1 MKICAFIGDMYRDY
15 SAAIIKELKAKAW
28 ERGHSIDIF
37 GNCSVPTMNPLHVE
51 GLKSILNIPPLNDYD
66 GIILC
71 ADTLN
76 HFGMN
81 KELIEKLSTA
91 DDLPPIISLRS
102 DEAGFYNIVPDN
114 RQIMHDI
121 TALVLSKIEGNDIG
135 FVTGRDD
142 LLDSEERRAGFEDA
156 MKEAGRKVSEKLI
169 FHGNYWIDQGPQ
181 QADFFIRPDGTLPK
195 AIICSND
202 YMAIA
207 LMDELMLRGYSIPKD
222 TMITGVDNM
231 ESSAIHI
238 PSLTTSEISETT
250 LADSAIDSLEKIL
263 AGKDVDFYINVPGTL
278 VERESTGQTDEE
290 NDIQEAFRQ
299 LEIIKKTNL
308 DKSREFVLISMDYED
323 ALSVD
328 KCLEITLQYLKS
340 LEVFKSCYLCR
351 HRENDRELGGYF
363 LDNGEPKIDS
373 VPFPS
378 DRLLPE
384 GFERKEDESAVT
396 VYLPIHYRNEV
407 YGYCVC
413 EFDPSKNEFI
423 DEKIELVMVI
433 FGQALNRIQMYNKL
447 FEVED
452 IMDLYVKDALTGLY
466 NRRGFDQKISALFNS
481 CNKDKF
487 GVAVASIDMDGLKYI
502 NDTFGHSEGDK
513 AITGIAECIKKAL
526 NPNEFVARMGGDEFE
541 AVLVIDNP
549 GRVGQFIRTLRTE
562 IKDANEVLDAEYVL
576 SASIGTC
583 EVSEWSMLM
592 ECMNKADKAMYLEK
606 KTKKAGRGE
615 APR

>member
-15 SAAIIKELKAKAW
+15 SAAIIIELKKKAW
-28 ERGHSIDIF
+28 ERGHSLDIF
-37 GNCSVPTMNPLHVE
+37 GNCSVPTENPLHVE
-51 GLKSILNIPPLNDYD
+51 GLKSILNIPPLKDYD

-81 KELIEKLSTA
+81 KELIDRLSTA

-121 TALVLSKIEGNDIG
+121 TALVLSKVEGDDIG

-142 LLDSEERRAGFEDA
+142 LLDSAERRAGFEDA
-156 MKEAGRKVSEKLI
+156 MKEADRKVREDLI

-207 LMDELMLRGYSIPKD
+207 LMDELILRGYSIPKD

-231 ESSAIHI
+231 ESSAVHI

-263 AGKDVDFYINVPGTL
+263 SGKDVDFYINVPGTL
-278 VERESTGQTDEE
+278 IERESTGKSDEG

-328 KCLEITLQYLKS
+328 KCFEITLNYLKS
-340 LEVFKSCYLCR
+340 LEVFRSCYLCR
-351 HRENDRELGGYF
+351 HRENDRELGGYY
-363 LDNGEPKIDS
+363 LDNKDPKVDS
-373 VPFPS
+373 IPFPS
-378 DRLLPE
+378 NRLLPE
-384 GFERKEDESAVT
+384 GFGGKAGDSSVT
-396 VYLPIHYRNEV
+396 IYLPIHYRNEV

-413 EFDPSKNEFI
+413 EFDPKADEFI

-433 FGQALNRIQMYNKL
+433 FGQALNRIAMYNKL

-466 NRRGFDQKISALFNS
+466 NRRGFDQKISALFDS
-481 CNKDKF
+481 SSKNKY
-487 GVAVASIDMDGLKYI
+487 GIAVASIDMDGLKYI

-526 NPNEFVARMGGDEFE
+526 DPNEFVARMGGDEFE

-562 IKDANEVLDAEYVL
+562 IKNANEVLDAEYVL

>member
-1 MKICAFIGDMYRDY
+1 
-15 SAAIIKELKAKAW
+15 
-28 ERGHSIDIF
+28 
-37 GNCSVPTMNPLHVE
+37 
-51 GLKSILNIPPLNDYD
+51 
-66 GIILC
+66 
-71 ADTLN
+71 
-76 HFGMN
+76 
-81 KELIEKLSTA
+81 
-91 DDLPPIISLRS
+91 
-102 DEAGFYNIVPDN
+102 
-114 RQIMHDI
+114 
-121 TALVLSKIEGNDIG
+121 
-135 FVTGRDD
+135 
-142 LLDSEERRAGFEDA
+142 
-156 MKEAGRKVSEKLI
+156 MKEAGRKVSEDLI

-181 QADFFIRPDGTLPK
+181 QADFYIRPDGTLPK

-207 LMDELMLRGYSIPKD
+207 LMDELILRGYSIPKD

-231 ESSAIHI
+231 ESSAVHI

-263 AGKDVDFYINVPGTL
+263 SGKDVDFYINVPGTL
-278 VERESTGQTDEE
+278 IERESTGKSDEG

-328 KCLEITLQYLKS
+328 KCFEITLNYLKS
-340 LEVFKSCYLCR
+340 LEVFRSCYLCR
-351 HRENDRELGGYF
+351 HRENDRELGGYY
-363 LDNGEPKIDS
+363 LDNKEPKVDS
-373 VPFPS
+373 IPFPS
-378 DRLLPE
+378 NRLLPE
-384 GFERKEDESAVT
+384 GFGGKAGDSSVT
-396 VYLPIHYRNEV
+396 IYLPIHYRNEV

-413 EFDPSKNEFI
+413 EFDPKADEFI

-433 FGQALNRIQMYNKL
+433 FGQALNRIAMYNKL

-466 NRRGFDQKISALFNS
+466 NRRGFDQKISALFDS
-481 CNKDKF
+481 SSKNKY

-526 NPNEFVARMGGDEFE
+526 DPNEFVARMGGDEFE

-562 IKDANEVLDAEYVL
+562 IKNANEVLDAEYVL